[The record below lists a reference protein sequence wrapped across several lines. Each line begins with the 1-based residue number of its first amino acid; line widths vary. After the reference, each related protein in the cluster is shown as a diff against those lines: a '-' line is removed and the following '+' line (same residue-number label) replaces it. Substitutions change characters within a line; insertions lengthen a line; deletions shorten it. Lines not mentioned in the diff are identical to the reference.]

1 MRLTFDGLF
10 IKVSGLTTEEDALL
24 AVALGAN
31 AVGFEF
37 GPTPRRVSPPT
48 VHDIVRRLPPGVVS
62 VGVFRHEMPQRIVA
76 TANSLGLSAVQLD
89 GPMTGDEVRY
99 VSDRVAT
106 VLRATDVDVEDVQDV
121 DYLVVPETDDAA
133 SLDRA
138 GALLATPTRRP
149 VIVSGGLD
157 PDNVA
162 DVVRRFPVWGV
173 DVRAGVESSLGVTDP
188 VRLGAFVTNARW
200 GYEHALVERLDLE

>member
-1 MRLTFDGLF
+1 MRLPLDGLF
-10 IKVSGLTTEEDALL
+10 IKVSGLTSEQDALL
-24 AVALGAN
+24 AVGLGAN

-37 GPTPRRVSPPT
+37 GPTPRRVAPST
-48 VHDIVRRLPPGVVS
+48 VHDILRRLPPGVIS

-76 TANSLGLSAVQLD
+76 TANSLGLSAVQID
-89 GPMTGDEVRY
+89 GPITAEEVRY
-99 VSDRVAT
+99 VGDRVAT
-106 VLRATDVDVEDVQDV
+106 ILRGVDDDVEGEDGV

-133 SLDRA
+133 SLARA
-138 GALLATPTRRP
+138 GTLLAGPTRHP

-173 DVRAGVESSLGVTDP
+173 DVRSGVESSIGVTDP
-188 VRLGAFVTNARW
+188 VLLGAFVTNARW
-200 GYEHALVERLDLE
+200 GYEHALVERLDID

>member
-1 MRLTFDGLF
+1 MRLPFDGLF
-10 IKVSGLTTEEDALL
+10 IKVSGLTSEEDALL
-24 AVALGAN
+24 AVGLGAN

-37 GPTPRRVSPPT
+37 GPTPRRVSEPM
-48 VHDIVRRLPPGVVS
+48 VHDIVRRLPSGVIS

-89 GPMTGDEVRY
+89 GPMTADEVRY
-99 VSDRVAT
+99 VSERVAT
-106 VLRATDVDVEDVQDV
+106 VLRGADTDAVDVEGV
-121 DYLVVPETDDAA
+121 DYLVVPETDDAP
-133 SLDRA
+133 SLGRA
-138 GALLATPTRRP
+138 GTLLAAPTRRP

-173 DVRAGVESSLGVTDP
+173 DVRSGVESSLGVTDP

-200 GYEHALVERLDLE
+200 GYEHALFERLDVE

>member
-1 MRLTFDGLF
+1 MRLPCDGLF
-10 IKVSGLTTEEDALL
+10 IKVSGLTTEQDALL

-48 VHDIVRRLPPGVVS
+48 VHDIVRRLPSGVIS

-89 GPMTGDEVRY
+89 GPMTADEVRY
-99 VSDRVAT
+99 VSERVAT
-106 VLRATDVDVEDVQDV
+106 VLRGTDVDVHDVEGV
-121 DYLVVPETDDAA
+121 DYLVVPETDDTE
-133 SLDRA
+133 SLEHV
-138 GALLATPTRRP
+138 GALLAVAPRRP

-157 PDNVA
+157 PENVA

-173 DVRAGVESSLGVTDP
+173 DVRSGVESSPGVTDP

-200 GYEHALVERLDLE
+200 GYEHALVERLDIE